1 MLQQSHSMLRR
12 EIQELNAS
20 ILDLQGKLQSKE
32 WDYDRLQERMQSKE
46 NECEQLRNEICL
58 HKRQYSAC
66 YLKTLFFRRYV

>member
-32 WDYDRLQERMQSKE
+32 
-46 NECEQLRNEICL
+46 NECEQLRNDICL